1 MLKNLLLV
9 LLVVCLIALRSWNV
23 LGVKQPSSSRPE
35 PVLSHNMNGQ
45 PVTAALQG
53 AQFGD
58 DDLMRIAGIPWL
70 ERIGLQ
76 GSRVTHRG
84 IEALSTLEAL
94 ESLDLS
100 NTSLTDEAVIAIT
113 KLTSLQQLQLLNCDW
128 LKDEHLASLATMK
141 RLKWLELSS
150 PSITSAGLA
159 ALSQLPDLQELHLG
173 NCPAIG
179 DEVVESL
186 VGLTTL
192 KSLTLGP
199 MELTSRGYQE
209 LRQRLTGIALGGP
222 PVSSLKDLREISKR
236 GTFRLD
242 PDRTSFSDMTPLR
255 GKMDPLLPGDLAFV
269 GSFKTLDS
277 LQLEGDITDDMF
289 LELGPLPQLNSIYLG
304 KTLITDVGLQA
315 LAGFPNLESLS
326 TWQIQFIGTGLK
338 HIANLHSLTRV
349 EFHLSQGDEVLEYFT
364 QLTELKE
371 LILNAPITDAGLARL
386 PVFPHLKSLWLSN
399 TQVKGPGIAFLAQQP
414 VLTSLGLGAS
424 ETDDTAIEF
433 LAKLPALRFVSL
445 AETRITAAGVAR
457 LRELRPT
464 LTFGEPPRR

>member
-1 MLKNLLLV
+1 MQTWLGTTRTCSPIFGRHDV
-9 LLVVCLIALRSWNV
+9 LLGR
-23 LGVKQPSSSRPE
+23 E
-35 PVLSHNMNGQ
+35 PMRD
-45 PVTAALQG
+45 T
-53 AQFGD
+53 D
-58 DDLMRIAGIPWL
+58 DDGFGALLEHPDVIVKSMSEEHGI
-70 ERIGLQ
+70 
-76 GSRVTHRG
+76 
-84 IEALSTLEAL
+84 
-94 ESLDLS
+94 LDLS
-100 NTSLTDEAVIAIT
+100 KTSLTDEAVIAIT

-255 GKMDPLLPGDLAFV
+255 GKMDPLLPGDLAF
-269 GSFKTLDS
+269 
-277 LQLEGDITDDMF
+277 
-289 LELGPLPQLNSIYLG
+289 
-304 KTLITDVGLQA
+304 A
-315 LAGFPNLESLS
+315 
-326 TWQIQFIGTGLK
+326 
-338 HIANLHSLTRV
+338 
-349 EFHLSQGDEVLEYFT
+349 
-364 QLTELKE
+364 
-371 LILNAPITDAGLARL
+371 
-386 PVFPHLKSLWLSN
+386 
-399 TQVKGPGIAFLAQQP
+399 
-414 VLTSLGLGAS
+414 
-424 ETDDTAIEF
+424 
-433 LAKLPALRFVSL
+433 
-445 AETRITAAGVAR
+445 
-457 LRELRPT
+457 
-464 LTFGEPPRR
+464 